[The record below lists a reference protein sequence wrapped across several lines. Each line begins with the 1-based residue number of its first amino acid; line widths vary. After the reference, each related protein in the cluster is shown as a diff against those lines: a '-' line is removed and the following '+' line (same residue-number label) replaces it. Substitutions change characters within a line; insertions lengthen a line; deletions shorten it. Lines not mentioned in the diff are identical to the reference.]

1 MGGGEIDGGKTKNK
15 KQRGRKKGKKKGL
28 KYKRHRKCQE
38 PFKAQCY
45 PWQIPK
51 GHSYLPTGVCFVD
64 LNRVTFAVG
73 RNASEEKFYIAWR

>member
-1 MGGGEIDGGKTKNK
+1 MFVEKFNEIFVHEK
-15 KQRGRKKGKKKGL
+15 
-28 KYKRHRKCQE
+28 HE

-64 LNRVTFAVG
+64 LNREDLDRTSLMAAGFQWQMAPARSSPLVWP
-73 RNASEEKFYIAWR
+73 KDL

>member
-1 MGGGEIDGGKTKNK
+1 MEQKQKAK
-15 KQRGRKKGKKKGL
+15 KKKKRKEKKKEKEKGL

-73 RNASEEKFYIAWR
+73 RNASEEKFYIAWC